1 MLAMRKRKQRK
12 IPRNAVEPLM
22 QTCEWLST
30 DWGKPATDIFKSFL
44 ELMTKY
50 EGYFFSQPWPK
61 KYDHK
66 EATSFTDEDVDFIL
80 ESEDDFADR
89 YTTMCLKKNMCLDV
103 GFMGYFG
110 MFWTQKAFDEE
121 FFGPLYKE
129 VLEAFNNLLPEGG
142 NARNVLDKLKKRFG
156 INCIHDSLI
165 DLLEHEYPD
174 KVTRKL
180 IEDMF
185 ELLHTVEGLASC
197 GHSRCSWYWRKKY
210 SSQTN
215 HKE

>member
-1 MLAMRKRKQRK
+1 MLAIRKRKQRK

-22 QTCEWLST
+22 QTCEWLSK
-30 DWGKPATDIFKSFL
+30 DWDKPATEIFKSFL

-50 EGYFFSQPWPK
+50 EDYFFSQPWPE
-61 KYDHK
+61 KYDYK

-89 YTTMCLKKNMCLDV
+89 YTTICLKKNMCLDV

-110 MFWTQKAFDEE
+110 MFWTQKAFDKE

-129 VLEAFNNLLPEGG
+129 VLETFNNLLQEGG
-142 NARNVLDKLKKRFG
+142 NARNMLDKLKERFG
-156 INCIHDSLI
+156 INRIHNSLI

-180 IEDMF
+180 IEDML
-185 ELLHTVEGLASC
+185 ELLHTVEGLPSC
-197 GHSRCSWYWRKKY
+197 GRSMCSWYWRQKY
-210 SSQTN
+210 PSPSN
-215 HKE
+215 HSE